1 MPGSTMPGSTVSGS
15 IDSRNISERFV
26 RSVAAKDSAAL
37 KELLAPVVNFRAL
50 TPGRAWESDRA
61 DSVVDEVILGTWF
74 APDRSITQILAI
86 DCGRVGPVEHV
97 GYRFR
102 ATLPDGEYVIEQ
114 QAYLRIDGGRIC
126 WLRVLC
132 SGFVHDE

>member
-1 MPGSTMPGSTVSGS
+1 MSGS
-15 IDSRNISERFV
+15 AASRDVGERFV

-37 KELLAPVVNFRAL
+37 KELLAPAVNFRAL

-61 DSVVDEVILGTWF
+61 DSVVDDVILGTWF
-74 APDRSITQILAI
+74 APDRSVTQILAI
-86 DCGRVGPVEHV
+86 ECGRVGPVDHV

-114 QAYLRIDGGRIC
+114 QAYLRTEGGRIY